1 MKAKVEELIEKSRTA
16 LDEIRSGT
24 EDDFS
29 ADLDKELRQALVL
42 SADELLQ
49 EAPMEKLLPKRVVA
63 NSGDNKD
70 YDAIRTEYSDGH
82 GSLVI
87 PDDFLLLY
95 ELRLRSWQGTVRTLL
110 EPGSNEALMQQSRW
124 TRGTPQKPKAM
135 LETDEK
141 GQRVI
146 TYWTAGKY
154 ANPRAQNMQS
164 VYDHFVE
171 KFTYVPRA
179 AINKDADDT
188 EWIDIALTGDCENN
202 LIYRALSMI
211 LTTKKETELAST
223 VRGMSEM
230 GG

>member
-1 MKAKVEELIEKSRTA
+1 M
-16 LDEIRSGT
+16 DEIRSGT

-124 TRGTPQKPKAM
+124 TRGTPQKPK
-135 LETDEK
+135 
-141 GQRVI
+141 RNV
-146 TYWTAGKY
+146 
-154 ANPRAQNMQS
+154 
-164 VYDHFVE
+164 
-171 KFTYVPRA
+171 
-179 AINKDADDT
+179 
-188 EWIDIALTGDCENN
+188 GD
-202 LIYRALSMI
+202 
-211 LTTKKETELAST
+211 
-223 VRGMSEM
+223 
-230 GG
+230 

>member
-1 MKAKVEELIEKSRTA
+1 MKAKVEELIKKSRTA

-171 KFTYVPRA
+171 KFTYIPRSSVT
-179 AINKDADDT
+179 NDTDKT
-188 EWIDIALTGDCENN
+188 EWLNVALTDDCEKN
-202 LIYRALSMI
+202 LIYRALSLLLI
-211 LTTKKETELAST
+211 TKKETELAST
-223 VRGMSEM
+223 VRGLSNF
-230 GG
+230 